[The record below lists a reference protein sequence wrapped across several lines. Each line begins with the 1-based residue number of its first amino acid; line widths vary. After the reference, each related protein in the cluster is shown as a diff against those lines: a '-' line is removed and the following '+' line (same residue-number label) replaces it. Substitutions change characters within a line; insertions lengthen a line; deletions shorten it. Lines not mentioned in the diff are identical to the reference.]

1 MRKKNCLLALASA
14 LLLNFTPA
22 WADFYVVAA
31 PAGVGTP
38 ITSLPYT
45 INNAGFYYLARDLTA
60 GAEGIIVNVN
70 DVTIDLM
77 GFGLAGSG
85 VAPGLH
91 GINVSSYSNVEI
103 RNGTVR
109 NFTGDGVHSVAGMS
123 KNRIINM
130 RIANN
135 GADGINLQGQ
145 KHLIQNCTV
154 SDNGING
161 ISIHSGQSG
170 KIRDNVVCG
179 NGSNGIDCT
188 GYGYPGEGV
197 SNYSLIN
204 NVVANN
210 GHCGFNISY
219 LSARGV
225 YLFDGNTA
233 YNNGSGSLNGIPP
246 EARFGV
252 NAGPG
257 FP

>member
-1 MRKKNCLLALASA
+1 MRKKNCLLVLLSA
-14 LLLNFTPA
+14 LLLSFTPA
-22 WADFYVVAA
+22 WANFYVIATPV
-31 PAGVGTP
+31 GVGTR

-109 NFTGDGVHSVAGMS
+109 NFTGDGIHSVAGMS

-135 GADGINLQGQ
+135 GASGINFQGQ
-145 KHLIQNCTV
+145 KHLIQNCTI

-161 ISIHSGQSG
+161 IHIFLGRG
-170 KIRDNVVCG
+170 CKISDNVVCD
-179 NGSNGIDCT
+179 NGANGIACT
-188 GYGYPGEGV
+188 GYG
-197 SNYSLIN
+197 NSLIN

-210 GHCGFNISY
+210 GDYGFNLSY
-219 LSARGV
+219 LIDTAV
-225 YLFDGNTA
+225 YLIVGNTA
-233 YNNGSGSLNGIPP
+233 YNNGGGSLNGIPP
-246 EARFGV
+246 AARFGV

-257 FP
+257 FPP